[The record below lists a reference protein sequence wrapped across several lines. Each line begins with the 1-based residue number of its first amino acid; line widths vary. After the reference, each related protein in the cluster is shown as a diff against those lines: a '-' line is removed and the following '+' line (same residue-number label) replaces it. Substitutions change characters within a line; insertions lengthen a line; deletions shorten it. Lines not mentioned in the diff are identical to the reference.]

1 MRVEVDP
8 ASAMLQVNGRLLEG
22 GILRGEALAEVEI
35 LAEAE
40 GFFPL
45 RQRVRIDGRPVLH
58 LALEPRIA
66 PASVTSAVTSAS
78 PGTSAIVAE
87 NTAPKPSS
95 KAPPSLGKAPPPA
108 DPPAG
113 KGGLR
118 LKEKL

>member
-1 MRVEVDP
+1 MRVDVDP
-8 ASAMLQVNGRLLEG
+8 SSATLLVDGRPLEG

-45 RQRVRIDGRPVLH
+45 RQRVHIDGRPVLH
-58 LALEPRIA
+58 LALEPRLSAA
-66 PASVTSAVTSAS
+66 PSASAV
-78 PGTSAIVAE
+78 VAE
-87 NTAPKPSS
+87 SAAPKPSG
-95 KAPPSLGKAPPPA
+95 KAPPSPGKALPSAEPA
-108 DPPAG
+108 AG